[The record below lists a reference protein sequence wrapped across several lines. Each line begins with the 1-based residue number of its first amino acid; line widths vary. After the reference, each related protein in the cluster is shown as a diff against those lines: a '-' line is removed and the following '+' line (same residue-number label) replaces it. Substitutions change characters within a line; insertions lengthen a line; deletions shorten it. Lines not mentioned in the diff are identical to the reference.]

1 MTGGGQSNSPYTTS
15 QEVQTAAGMGK
26 LAAATGA
33 KFALALGDNF
43 YDAGVQDVTSVRFKG
58 TFEDVFSADSLQAA
72 AGFTFHVLA
81 GNHDHKGNVTA
92 QVDYSA
98 VSKRWDFPSLWYT
111 FTETAGDGTTVQY
124 VMIDTVVLTGQSLV
138 SDPDTGAIV
147 RELNGRELP
156 GAADAALANAQLAW
170 IEATLKASTADFL
183 VVAGHY
189 PVYSIC
195 EHGPTPYLQEHLKPL
210 LQQYKVTAYMN
221 GHDHCAE
228 HIAVPG
234 DSAHVDYHTIG
245 SAHENSDNT
254 KHESSKYTPK
264 HALKWHTGKGDGG
277 FATVAASKAGG
288 FVVAHYDGDGKL
300 LYTAPA
306 RQPRSSTGVL
316 TTAVKRQQ
324 RARPQVATA

>member
-1 MTGGGQSNSPYTTS
+1 MTFAWLADRSPQRLEYR
-15 QEVQTAAGMGK
+15 
-26 LAAATGA
+26 LGA
-33 KFALALGDNF
+33 K
-43 YDAGVQDVTSVRFKG
+43 
-58 TFEDVFSADSLQAA
+58 
-72 AGFTFHVLA
+72 AGFAFHVIA
-81 GNHDHKGNVTA
+81 GNHDHGGNVTA
-92 QVDYSA
+92 QIDYSS
-98 VSKRWDFPSLWYT
+98 VSKRWDYPSLYYT
-111 FTETAGDGTTVQY
+111 FTETAQDGTTVQY
-124 VMIDTVVLTGQSLV
+124 VMIDTVVLSGNSLV
-138 SDPDTGAIV
+138 LHPDTGAIE
-147 RELNGRELP
+147 RELTGHELP
-156 GAADAALANAQLAW
+156 GPADEVAATTQLAW

-245 SAHENSDNT
+245 SAHSNDDSEAH
-254 KHESSKYTPK
+254 KGWPFTPK
-264 HALKWHTGKGDGG
+264 NALQWHDGTGDGG
-277 FATVAASKAGG
+277 FATVTASKAKG
-288 FVVAHYDGDGKL
+288 FVVAHYDGDGTL

-306 RQPRSSTGVL
+306 RQPRAAAAQA
-316 TTAVKRQQ
+316 TALKRQQ